1 MKELDADDG
10 GGILS
15 RVGWSVRGSVA
26 IRMGSLFI
34 AEGRYLVSSKGN
46 GHRVFS
52 LLRVRL
58 SESPPDAKLDY
69 SSSIKATLQQQ
80 RMKGLFDGLHRT
92 RIPFL
97 YLILVRPAETE
108 SDDAAGQVFEFDLI
122 VGTWADGRGKDTS
135 PAFKMLEQNINVL
148 AASLSVGVP
157 NASVRRL
164 TRNELRMVVQSLL
177 LPVEPKLPQVADSS
191 TLSTLESFEG
201 GSPMVGGEAS
211 IPDFYIPNAAESGKS
226 GMLIGRVKARSGEMH
241 DFRIQLDDLKT
252 HLTLLG
258 MTGAGKSTTAAVLT
272 RQLAGLGLPVMVL
285 DWHNEHGSVI
295 RSVGGTVVAPSVDSF
310 TLNPLEFGSTSDP
323 VEHIALVTDIF
334 SDIYKFTHPQ
344 AYMFRNSLQK
354 CLSEAS
360 DNEVPTLTSLVRI
373 IEAYPLRSAYD
384 NETKVALL
392 RRLVPLT
399 QGQAGKALDGPST
412 YPIEEL
418 LDKVLCVEL
427 GHMRDL
433 QTRSIFANI
442 LLKMVYE
449 NRLTRE
455 GRTAHI
461 MLVEE
466 ARNIAPAR
474 REEDPPSV
482 GERMISE
489 LRKFGEAMIF
499 VAQFPT
505 QVSSE
510 IIKNSGVRI
519 IHRLA
524 WAEDLKLIG
533 QSLNLAQEQLAHIS
547 NLGVGEVVVSL
558 ARLQRPILL
567 QVRAESVLSVE
578 NRDLSLRG
586 ES

>member
-1 MKELDADDG
+1 MKALDADDG

-15 RVGWSVRGSVA
+15 RVGWSVSGSVS

-46 GHRVFS
+46 RHRVFS

-58 SESPPDAKLDY
+58 SESPADAKLDY

-108 SDDAAGQVFEFDLI
+108 SDDAEGQVFEFDLI

-258 MTGAGKSTTAAVLT
+258 VTGAGKSTTAAVLT

-285 DWHNEHGSVI
+285 DWH
-295 RSVGGTVVAPSVDSF
+295 
-310 TLNPLEFGSTSDP
+310 
-323 VEHIALVTDIF
+323 
-334 SDIYKFTHPQ
+334 IY
-344 AYMFRNSLQK
+344 
-354 CLSEAS
+354 
-360 DNEVPTLTSLVRI
+360 
-373 IEAYPLRSAYD
+373 
-384 NETKVALL
+384 
-392 RRLVPLT
+392 RRFW
-399 QGQAGKALDGPST
+399 
-412 YPIEEL
+412 
-418 LDKVLCVEL
+418 C
-427 GHMRDL
+427 
-433 QTRSIFANI
+433 
-442 LLKMVYE
+442 
-449 NRLTRE
+449 
-455 GRTAHI
+455 
-461 MLVEE
+461 
-466 ARNIAPAR
+466 
-474 REEDPPSV
+474 
-482 GERMISE
+482 
-489 LRKFGEAMIF
+489 
-499 VAQFPT
+499 
-505 QVSSE
+505 
-510 IIKNSGVRI
+510 
-519 IHRLA
+519 
-524 WAEDLKLIG
+524 
-533 QSLNLAQEQLAHIS
+533 
-547 NLGVGEVVVSL
+547 
-558 ARLQRPILL
+558 
-567 QVRAESVLSVE
+567 
-578 NRDLSLRG
+578 
-586 ES
+586 

>member
-1 MKELDADDG
+1 MDADDG

-26 IRMGSLFI
+26 IRLGSLFI
-34 AEGRYLVSSKGN
+34 ADGRYLVSTKGN

-97 YLILVRPAETE
+97 YLILVRPADTE
-108 SDDAAGQVFEFDLI
+108 SDDAEDQIFEFDLV

-135 PAFKMLEQNINVL
+135 PASKMLEQNINVL

-177 LPVEPKLPQVADSS
+177 LPVEPKLPQLANSS

-201 GSPMVGGEAS
+201 GSPMVGGAAS

-226 GMLIGRVKARSGEMH
+226 GILIGRVKARSGEMH

-258 MTGAGKSTTAAVLT
+258 VTGAGKSTTAAVLT

-295 RSVGGTVVAPSVDSF
+295 RSVGGTVVSPSVDSF

-344 AYMFRNSLQK
+344 AFMFRNSLQK

-360 DNEVPTLTSLVRI
+360 DSEVPNLTSLVRI
-373 IEAYPLRSAYD
+373 IEGYPLRSAYD

-399 QGQAGKALDGPST
+399 QGQAGRALDGPST

-442 LLKMVYE
+442 LLKMIYE

-455 GRTAHI
+455 GRTEHI

-510 IIKNSGVRI
+510 IIKNSGLRI
-519 IHRLA
+519 VHRLA

-533 QSLNLAQEQLAHIS
+533 QSLNLTPEQLAHIS

-558 ARLQRPILL
+558 ARLQRPILV
-567 QVRAESVLSVE
+567 QVSAESVLSVE